1 MARGLDT
8 SQDDRSV
15 DRTGWQRRFQS
26 VTLEQYNA
34 GERVDMRGP
43 PDMKEYIGGGK
54 LGRGPRPIKDVTGPK
69 YRAEPHENWQKPMR
83 DWRTNESRW
92 TGTPPQGGGEQR
104 VRRGPRRGTRP
115 E

>member
-1 MARGLDT
+1 MAGGLRTEHDE
-8 SQDDRSV
+8 DRVV
-15 DRTGWQRRFQS
+15 DRTGWQKRFQS

-54 LGRGPRPIKDVTGPK
+54 LGMGPRPIREPSPK
-69 YRAEPHENWQKPMR
+69 YRAEPHENWQR
-83 DWRTNESRW
+83 RTPGGGIRW
-92 TGTPPQGGGEQR
+92 TGTPPQGGGEHR
-104 VRRGPRRGTRP
+104 VRRGPRRNTAP